1 MTDYSCMQESDRLTQ
16 SLAELIIDNTPN
28 GILVLDKNFSIKEM
42 NPSARRMT
50 NLGMI
55 NPLGMYVRAV
65 LPDDAV
71 ERLIKMTM
79 SAHTEYIRVYYEEF
93 HKVIDHA
100 IVKLSDQEY
109 TFVILMDRTKEDQ
122 KEKKMRSMRERTL
135 EITDQVIEEQMRTV
149 QEIASLLGETTA
161 HSKVALTRLKEAME
175 DHHEH

>member
-1 MTDYSCMQESDRLTQ
+1 MTASAWVPK
-16 SLAELIIDNTPN
+16 SLAEVVIANTPN
-28 GILVLDKNFSIKEM
+28 GILVLDRNFTVREM
-42 NPSARRMT
+42 NPSARQMT

-55 NPLGMYVRAV
+55 DPTGMYVRAV

-79 SAHTEYIRVYYEEF
+79 SAHTEYIRVHYAEF

-109 TFVILMDRTKEDQ
+109 TIVILMDRTAEDQ

-161 HSKVALTRLKEAME
+161 HSKVALTRLKETME
-175 DHHEH
+175 DHHER